1 MVPIR
6 ENLVPKDKYAIKCP
20 YTRTPTRVV
29 IHNTANDA
37 PAANEISYMR
47 YNDLEIS
54 FHYAVDDVNIVQHPG
69 KPQRVGKRRRA
80 RQGQYGGHP
89 Y

>member
-37 PAANEISYMR
+37 PAANEISYM
-47 YNDLEIS
+47 LSLIHIS
-54 FHYAVDDVNIVQHPG
+54 EPT
-69 KPQRVGKRRRA
+69 R
-80 RQGQYGGHP
+80 P

>member
-1 MVPIR
+1 MVPIK

-54 FHYAVDDVNIVQHPG
+54 FHYAVDDVNIVQGIPENRNAWASG
-69 KPQRVGKRRRA
+69 D
-80 RQGQYGGHP
+80 GHP